1 MFETVGKELV
11 KEGAKKIPDIIRE
24 YFPSW
29 RRESLKR
36 KFNNACAGIEDISEG
51 LAQRGLKVDL
61 QRYFEQELKIP
72 LALINALGEEENP
85 SLRDLL
91 KKIFTK
97 HLSGD
102 FNDDSF
108 YPAFIEIIKA
118 LTPLEVAILESSYD
132 FLYTNKIWGTVHC
145 ASTGLEFNEEKIMSA
160 FKCDKQTLN
169 AALVDL
175 ERHKIFTTIFPA
187 ESMHIGGGVGV
198 KLTAPGLTDFGI
210 LFLQACIE

>member
-1 MFETVGKELV
+1 MLETIGKELAT
-11 KEGAKKIPDIIRE
+11 ESAKKIPDIIRA

-29 RRESLKR
+29 TRKSLKR
-36 KFNNACAGIEDISEG
+36 RFDNACAGIEDISEG

-72 LALINALGEEENP
+72 LALINALGEEEKP
-85 SLRDLL
+85 PLRDLL
-91 KKIFTK
+91 KKIFSK

-118 LTPLEVAILESSYD
+118 LTPLEVAILKSSYD
-132 FLYTNKIWGTVHC
+132 FLCDNKIWGTVYC
-145 ASTGLEFNEEKIMSA
+145 ASAVLEFNEEKIMSD

-175 ERHKIFTTIFPA
+175 ERHKIFATIFPA
-187 ESMHIGGGVGV
+187 ESMRVGGGVGV